1 MALPYPPHTTAR
13 PPQPLLVA
21 LAAWALPGLGYLLV
35 GQRARGLTTGI
46 TIVALFAAGLLIG
59 GVRAL
64 DPPRLPGGQV
74 DRRSLTPSGS
84 FRNEIMA
91 RPWYIAQVLTGP
103 VGLVAS
109 YAANWA
115 SQPGEATNEP
125 PGVESHARV
134 NEIAVLYM
142 AVAGM
147 LNLLTIIDSAHR
159 AGRLLEGR

>member
-1 MALPYPPHTTAR
+1 MALPYPPHAPAR
-13 PPQPLLVA
+13 PPQPFLVA

-46 TIVALFAAGLLIG
+46 TILALFVAGLLIG

-64 DPPRLPGGQV
+64 DPPMVSGRDVGTSAP
-74 DRRSLTPSGS
+74 RRSL
-84 FRNEIMA
+84 RDEILA
-91 RPWYIAQVLTGP
+91 KPWYIAQVLTGP

-109 YAANWA
+109 YGAAWA
-115 SQPGEATNEP
+115 GEPDPTNPDRSRGE
-125 PGVESHARV
+125 ESHARV

-159 AGRLLEGR
+159 AGRLLEAR

>member
-1 MALPYPPHTTAR
+1 MASPDPPHVTTQ
-13 PPQPLLVA
+13 PPQPFLVA
-21 LAAWALPGLGYLLV
+21 LAGWVLPGLGYLLV

-46 TIVALFAAGLLIG
+46 TILGLFVAGLLIG

-64 DPPRLPGGQV
+64 DPPRLPSGEVDSRQQV
-74 DRRSLTPSGS
+74 PGRS
-84 FRNEIMA
+84 FREELMA
-91 RPWYIAQVLTGP
+91 KPWYIAQVLTGP

-109 YAANWA
+109 YAAGWA
-115 SQPGEATNEP
+115 ATPDDETDEV

-159 AGRLLEGR
+159 AGRLLEAR

>member
-1 MALPYPPHTTAR
+1 MAPPDPLHVIAR
-13 PPQPLLVA
+13 PPQPFLVA
-21 LAAWALPGLGYLLV
+21 LAGWALPGLGYLLV
-35 GQRARGLTTGI
+35 GQRARGLTTGV
-46 TIVALFAAGLLIG
+46 TILALFVAGLLIG

-64 DPPRLPGGQV
+64 DPPMVPGSH
-74 DRRSLTPSGS
+74 DRPDAPRRSL
-84 FRNEIMA
+84 RDEILSK
-91 RPWYIAQVLTGP
+91 PWYIAQVLTGP

-109 YAANWA
+109 YGASWA
-115 SQPGEATNEP
+115 GETPDGADGP
-125 PGVESHARV
+125 RGVESHARV